1 MVVRRASRK
10 EEVMNKSTN
19 QRWFRPGA
27 LIVLTALLSL
37 GSMPAGAGQIP
48 LGARGG
54 EVLLRGGTEV
64 RVRLLQ
70 PISSQ
75 SAEEGQAIAL
85 ETVEEVRV
93 GDEVVVR
100 RMAAAEGRI
109 VRADPRHGFGRRGK
123 LALTIDRV
131 EAVDG
136 STVPLGTESSFR
148 GDDRYSKAA
157 VVTLLFGPFGILVK
171 GQEVEI
177 PAGTV
182 LTAYVRGD
190 RSMRGEGSRP

>member
-1 MVVRRASRK
+1 MTKSINRNVIRSAGLIALMTLLSIASLPARASVR
-10 EEVMNKSTN
+10 
-19 QRWFRPGA
+19 
-27 LIVLTALLSL
+27 
-37 GSMPAGAGQIP
+37 
-48 LGARGG
+48 
-54 EVLLRGGTEV
+54 EVLLRDGTEV

-70 PISSQ
+70 PISSR
-75 SAEEGQAIAL
+75 SAEEGQAIAF

-93 GDEVVVR
+93 GGDVVVR
-100 RMAAAEGRI
+100 RTAPAEGRI
-109 VRADPRHGFGRRGK
+109 VRADSRHGFGRRGK
-123 LALTIDRV
+123 LALAIDRV

-171 GQEVEI
+171 GQDVEI

-182 LTAYVRGD
+182 LSGYVRGD
-190 RSMRGEGSRP
+190 RPVRAEGVRP